1 MDIVDRNK
9 MSETLAVIR
18 ALDES
23 LRRQLVPAKSLR
35 FRNGHLVVG
44 ERSLGVDDEHF
55 RSLCDATAA
64 PPGYLRYLGEPYTSY
79 LLSRQFTRGDHLNQ
93 LAKQRLLGL
102 TRRHKEEVCVVSRD
116 GRFVGFGRPDLQTLR
131 AADVLHAVTNAAKR
145 VFHDKFDNFILK
157 HSSIDADGFSIDL
170 VIPASRAEIRV
181 GDVVNGGFHVSHS
194 FIASHATRIETYI
207 HRLMCSN
214 GAIKR
219 ECLSAEGRRASR
231 IRRRTTN
238 RLDAVDI
245 SLKGI
250 EEYALRLASRLHAN
264 LAAIP
269 ELCTQ
274 RVTNVRQFVERQLQ
288 QVPRL
293 HSKRLVD
300 RIVDAFSREPEDTAY
315 GVFNAMTWVA
325 THTPSNDLRP
335 TVRDGLTRLSGILG
349 TRAHHICPHCFR
361 MVGQG

>member
-1 MDIVDRNK
+1 MDIADRNTL
-9 MSETLAVIR
+9 SETVAAIR
-18 ALDES
+18 AADES
-23 LRRQLVPAKSLR
+23 LRRQLVPARNLR
-35 FRNGHLVVG
+35 FRNGQLVVG
-44 ERSLGVDDEHF
+44 ERSFAVDDEHF
-55 RSLCDATAA
+55 RNLCEAAAA
-64 PPGYLRYLGEPYTSY
+64 PAGYLRYLGEPYTSY
-79 LLSRQFTRGDHLNQ
+79 LLSRQFARGDHLTQ
-93 LAKQRLLGL
+93 LAKQRLLGR
-102 TRRHKEEVCVVSRD
+102 TRRHKDEVCVVSRD
-116 GRFVGFGRPDLQTLR
+116 GKFVGFGRPDLQTLR
-131 AADVLHAVTNAAKR
+131 AADVLHAVTNATKR
-145 VFHDKFDNFILK
+145 VFHDNFDNFILK
-157 HSSIDADGFSIDL
+157 RSSMDADGFSIDL

-181 GDVVNGGFHVSHS
+181 GDVINGGFHVSHS
-194 FIASHATRIETYI
+194 FIASHATRIDTYI
-207 HRLMCSN
+207 HRLVCSN
-214 GAIKR
+214 GAVKR
-219 ECLSAEGRRASR
+219 ECLSTESGRAAR

-238 RLDAVDI
+238 SLDAVDN

-250 EEYALRLASRLHAN
+250 EEYALRLANRLHAS

-325 THTPSNDLRP
+325 THTPSSGLRP